1 MVNAEYIARRLKEL
15 QAEDR
20 AKRQEADEE
29 YNALDREI
37 DWLHV
42 ILVLLAVPAV
52 IAVVAMMWR
61 IAIRAVFG

>member
-37 DWLHV
+37 DWITVV
-42 ILVLLAVPAV
+42 IVLLAVPTV
-52 IAVVAMMWR
+52 IAVVAVLWR